1 MIELDTEV
9 LIIGAGP
16 SGMVSALCLA
26 RAGIRSLVVERAPE
40 LSTHP
45 KAHEVNARSI
55 EILRGLGVTLEELE
69 AEASPAPDAARVVF
83 CKTLSKEFGR
93 IDLLAPENHPEK
105 YRRHVRAARPYL
117 NLSQTEL
124 ERTLLRRVRGTPE
137 TEVLFEHAWTGC
149 EQGPP
154 GVTSTI
160 HRQTDD
166 STIRIRSRYV
176 VAADGASS
184 PARAALGIDMEG
196 PEKLQD
202 FVNAYFEADLSE
214 RVTTPAK
221 LYWILHPE
229 AAGTLIAHHV
239 EKRWVYHVPIHTPYE
254 RPEDY
259 TEDVFIERIRKAIGD
274 PDALIRIRSISFW
287 RMTAQVAERFRE
299 GRVFLVGD
307 AAHRFPPT
315 GGLGMNTGI
324 ADAHNLCWK
333 LAAVLAGQAADTLLD
348 TYEQERRPIA
358 KLNCAESKKNFDK
371 IFEIV
376 EAFGLPRN
384 GLMGLARLK
393 GSAPFTWLPP
403 SWQRALLAM
412 LAIPAFRALAK
423 FDSDE
428 AVRHEVRQRIA
439 DQTPHFDRIG
449 LDIGY
454 IYEDGALVP
463 DGAGAPK
470 LADGVTQY
478 VASAAPGARFPH
490 LWLNPDHSRSTHDVI
505 ESTGYTL
512 LLGDEG
518 APWKIAVRS
527 LGPLQS
533 SMKIDSLRAI
543 CDGDAAH
550 RALRKVCGIS
560 PQGALLIRPDGHVAW
575 RESSLTASPEETLRR
590 AFEGCRIQ

>member
-1 MIELDTEV
+1 MTELDTEV

-26 RAGIRSLVVERAPE
+26 RAGIRSIIVERAPG

-55 EILRGLGVTLEELE
+55 EIFESLGVTIAELE

-83 CKTLSKEFGR
+83 CRTVSKEFGR
-93 IDLLAPENHPEK
+93 IDLLAPENRPEK
-105 YRRHVRAARPYL
+105 YQQHVRAARPYL

-124 ERTLLRRVRGTPE
+124 ERRILRHVRCTPE

-149 EQGPP
+149 EQGAS

-166 STIRIRSRYV
+166 SRIRIRSRYV

-184 PARAALGIDMEG
+184 RTRAALGIQMEG

-202 FVNAYFEADLSE
+202 FVNAYFEADLSGL
-214 RVTTPAK
+214 VTTHAK

-259 TEDVFIERIRKAIGD
+259 TEDIFIERIRKALGD
-274 PDALIRIRSISFW
+274 ADAPIRIRSIGFW

-333 LAAVLAGQAADTLLD
+333 LAAVLTEQAADTLLD

-358 KLNCAESKKNFDK
+358 ELNCAESEKNFDK
-371 IFEIV
+371 IFEVV
-376 EAFGLPRN
+376 EAFGLPRD
-384 GLMGLARLK
+384 GLMRLARLK
-393 GSAPFTWLPP
+393 RSTPFMWLPP
-403 SWQRALLAM
+403 YWQRALLA
-412 LAIPAFRALAK
+412 LLSIPASKALAK
-423 FDSDE
+423 FDSDP
-428 AVRHEVRQRIA
+428 AVRREVLRRIA

-454 IYEDGALVP
+454 VYEEGALVP
-463 DGAGAPK
+463 DGSVLPK
-470 LADGVTQY
+470 LEDGVTQY
-478 VASAAPGARFPH
+478 AASAAPGARFPH
-490 LWLNPDHSRSTHDVI
+490 LWLNPEHTQSTHDI
-505 ESTGYTL
+505 LESTGYTL

-518 APWKIAVRS
+518 ARWETAIRA
-527 LGPLQS
+527 LGPLRS
-533 SMKIDSLRAI
+533 SMKVDSLSAV
-543 CDGDAAH
+543 CDGATAY
-550 RALRKVCGIS
+550 RALREMCGIGS
-560 PQGALLIRPDGHVAW
+560 HGALLIRPDGHVAW

-590 AFEGCRIQ
+590 VFEGCHIQ